1 MRRLLGWASIFSCV
15 LIVLTVVMWSR
26 SRERADWVRVAGRHH
41 AAVMTTSRDHVGAAF
56 VADPT
61 GWFVRQGPP
70 VRYQSFVPRDLS
82 RSFPSSFFGF
92 AYHEDHG
99 VHLVL
104 APMWAVM
111 MMAVVPPM
119 LWLQQKRRR
128 HA

>member
-1 MRRLLGWASIFSCV
+1 MRRLLGWSSLFSCA
-15 LIVLTVVMWSR
+15 LIVLTAVMWHR
-26 SRERADWVRVAGRHH
+26 SRERADWVRVAGRNH
-41 AAVMTTSRDHVGAAF
+41 AAVLACSRDHVGAAF

-70 VRYQSFVPRDLS
+70 VRYQSFAPKDLG
-82 RSFPSSFFGF
+82 RSFPSSLLGF

-99 VHLVL
+99 VHLVM

-111 MMAVVPPM
+111 TMGVVPPT
-119 LWLQQKRRR
+119 LWLTQKRRR